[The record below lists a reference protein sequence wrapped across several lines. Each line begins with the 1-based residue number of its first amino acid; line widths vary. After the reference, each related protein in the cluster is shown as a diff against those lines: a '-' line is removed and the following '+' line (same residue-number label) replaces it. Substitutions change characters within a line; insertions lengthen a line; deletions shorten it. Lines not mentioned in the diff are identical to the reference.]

1 MMSIFKRKPKTVP
14 VIPEEKLSFF
24 QHWVTKLEST
34 SKQLMWF
41 ITFNAIIWVYLSY
54 LLAWFGKEQI
64 AESLSTTVCST
75 ILGAMITYLTT
86 STIQN
91 ISKYN
96 PKVGGTPIDCS
107 TNYEEPLDLGD
118 DPVNTEGPDAEFTD
132 ELEEEVVG

>member
-1 MMSIFKRKPKTVP
+1 MMWPFKRRRKTIP
-14 VIPEEKLSFF
+14 VIPERRPTLKE
-24 QHWVTKLEST
+24 HWNQLTT
-34 SKQLMWF
+34 SKKLVWF
-41 ITFNAIIWVYLSY
+41 LIINAVVWIYCSY
-54 LLAWFGKEQI
+54 LLAWFGREQI

-132 ELEEEVVG
+132 EPEEEVVG